1 MPFYHIQHSASL
13 APSQRQNLAT
23 SLTNLHAQTFNT
35 PSLFVNIK
43 FTAHADSNA
52 EDFFVGGN
60 RKDGTNVIFAYVR
73 GGGGRGQEGFDKLAK
88 EMEACWDEVVGNQEK
103 LQGIFIVPGLVA
115 RERGLAIPV
124 VGKEAQWLEE
134 NWSDFE
140 KMAAAGDEDFKGLV
154 DEVKKRPELLQ
165 SF

>member
-1 MPFYHIQHSASL
+1 MFEA
-13 APSQRQNLAT
+13 A
-23 SLTNLHAQTFNT
+23 
-35 PSLFVNIK
+35 V
-43 FTAHADSNA
+43 A
-52 EDFFVGGN
+52 E
-60 RKDGTNVIFAYVR
+60 
-73 GGGGRGQEGFDKLAK
+73 AK
-88 EMEACWDEVVGNQEK
+88 RALINWPRRWKRAGMK
-103 LQGIFIVPGLVA
+103 S
-115 RERGLAIPV
+115 ERGLAIPV